1 MFKGFK
7 RLLATVALLLL
18 LSLLTLLSSLAHGA
32 ILHGG
37 EQADSLGRFVAGLHY
52 HSFSPEEAELTI
64 TVTNLQDLGAG
75 HITGFALNNPGGRI
89 ERIAPAPDFPDGFQV
104 LGADAPQGAV
114 QAERFGDYDFGAAL
128 DGDFSGA
135 GDPELAV
142 GTEFGS
148 ETKAFRFYLHGRDLH
163 LIDDYFFLA
172 ETAEDS
178 AVRPG
183 FFAARFAGLGRDGD
197 EAALSVADFWVFR

>member
-32 ILHGG
+32 ILRGG
-37 EQADSLGRFVAGLHY
+37 EHADSLGRFVAGLHY
-52 HSFSPEEAELTI
+52 HPFSPDEAELTV
-64 TVTNLQDLGAG
+64 TLTNLQDFGVG
-75 HITGFALNNPGGRI
+75 YITGFALNNPGGRI
-89 ERIAPAPDFPDGFQV
+89 ERIAPAPDFPGGFQV
-104 LGADAPQGAV
+104 LGAETPHDAV
-114 QAERFGDYDFGAAL
+114 QADRLGEFDFGAAL

-135 GDPELAV
+135 GDPGLAI

-148 ETKAFRFYLHGRDLH
+148 ETKAFRFYLHGTDLH

-172 ETAEDS
+172 EPA
-178 AVRPG
+178 AGAAPRPG
-183 FFAARFAGLGRDGD
+183 FFAARFAGLGREGD
-197 EAALSVADFWVFR
+197 ETALSVADFWVFR